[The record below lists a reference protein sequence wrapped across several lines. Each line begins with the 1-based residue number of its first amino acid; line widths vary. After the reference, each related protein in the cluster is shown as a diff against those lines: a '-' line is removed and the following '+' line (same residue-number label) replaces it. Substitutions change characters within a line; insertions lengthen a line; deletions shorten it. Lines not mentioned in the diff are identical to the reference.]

1 MTAFEESAV
10 WQYALVYVSG
20 NTYSENVYIIPHVSR
35 YYCTDC
41 LALSARL
48 ENKPFN
54 SNIFNSMD
62 TPTKS
67 PTLSSPSVVGPFSA
81 LAGLISAVIA
91 TALLIL
97 GTNWVLD
104 TGIELSDSLF
114 LLTPMYVFWALQR
127 MYEKGRKD
135 EAQRHGDGMS

>member
-1 MTAFEESAV
+1 MS
-10 WQYALVYVSG
+10 
-20 NTYSENVYIIPHVSR
+20 
-35 YYCTDC
+35 
-41 LALSARL
+41 SARL
-48 ENKPFN
+48 KNKPFN
-54 SNIFNSMD
+54 SNIFNNMD
-62 TPTKS
+62 TSTKS
-67 PTLSSPSVVGPFSA
+67 STLSSPSVVRPFSA
-81 LAGLISAVIA
+81 LAGLMSAVIA